1 MNVKET
7 KITTVTMQ
15 DGRVVDFPGKRR
27 LQKTSEITEDGRVV
41 VRLDFINGTTTLFT
55 VPENLLHRFAA
66 HGAEQKLGDA
76 VAGMESIDD
85 ATLAVD
91 ALIDR
96 LYQGEWHAERSKDE
110 FAGLSDLVRA
120 LVEYSG
126 KSPEVMKAF
135 LKDKSVKEKAAMRN
149 SEFLKP
155 IIDRY
160 VAERAAKQAAKAGKV
175 DVAGLLAGLE
185 NVGNDPAVAGE
196 GEEVL
201 GSPNEA
207 AE

>member
-1 MNVKET
+1 MNAKTTPAKET

-41 VRLDFINGTTTLFT
+41 VRLDFINGVTTLFT

-76 VAGMESIDD
+76 VAGIESIDD
-85 ATLAVD
+85 AILAVD

-96 LYQGEWHAERSKDE
+96 LYQGEWQAERSKDE

-160 VAERAAKQAAKAGKV
+160 VAERAAKQAAKAGNV
-175 DVAGLLAGLE
+175 DVAGLLAGLD
-185 NVGNDPAVAGE
+185 NVGNEPAERG
-196 GEEVL
+196 G
-201 GSPNEA
+201 GYS